1 MKDIIEEFAAKVKEL
16 EEQGADVR
24 VAAAE
29 EIPLKDLIG
38 ILLGNPNGTL
48 AAIVALAKAHPI
60 TVIGAMDDLK
70 QLKIKE
76 ETNLVLL
83 TRCMAL
89 GHMVMSWHVTPEG
102 QEVYRRAMAEAEK
115 ESKDAVKQ

>member
-1 MKDIIEEFAAKVKEL
+1 MKNIIEEFSAKVKEL
-16 EEQGADVR
+16 KEQGADVR
-24 VAAAE
+24 VASAE

-70 QLKIKE
+70 QLEIKE

-89 GHMVMSWHVTPEG
+89 GHSIMAWHVTPEG

>member
-1 MKDIIEEFAAKVKEL
+1 MKDIIEEFSAKVKEL

-29 EIPLKDLIG
+29 KIPLKDLIG

-48 AAIVALAKAHPI
+48 AAIVALSKVHPI
-60 TVIGAMDDLK
+60 TVIGAIDNLK
-70 QLKIKE
+70 QLEIKE
-76 ETNLVLL
+76 ETNLVLI

-89 GHMVMSWHVTPEG
+89 GHSIMAWHVTPEG

-115 ESKDAVKQ
+115 ESENAVKQ

>member
-29 EIPLKDLIG
+29 DIPLKDLIG

-48 AAIVALAKAHPI
+48 AAIVALAKANPLM
-60 TVIGAMDDLK
+60 VICAMEDLK
-70 QLKIKE
+70 QLEIKE

-89 GHMVMSWHVTPEG
+89 GYSIMAWHVTPEG
-102 QEVYRRAMAEAEK
+102 QEVYRRTMAEAEK
-115 ESKDAVKQ
+115 ESENAVKQ

>member
-29 EIPLKDLIG
+29 DIPLKDLIG

-48 AAIVALAKAHPI
+48 AAVVALAKAHPI
-60 TVIGAMDDLK
+60 SVIGAMDDLR
-70 QLKIKE
+70 QLEIKE

-89 GHMVMSWHVTPEG
+89 GHTVMSWHVTPEG

>member
-1 MKDIIEEFAAKVKEL
+1 MKDIIEEFAAKVKQL

-29 EIPLKDLIG
+29 DIPLKDLIG

-70 QLKIKE
+70 ELEIKE

-89 GHMVMSWHVTPEG
+89 GHSIMAWHVTEEG
-102 QEVYRRAMAEAEK
+102 QEIYRRAMAEAEK
-115 ESKDAVKQ
+115 ESENAIKQ

>member
-70 QLKIKE
+70 QLEIKE

-89 GHMVMSWHVTPEG
+89 GHSIMAWHVTPEG
-102 QEVYRRAMAEAEK
+102 QEVYKRAMAEAEK

>member
-1 MKDIIEEFAAKVKEL
+1 MKDIIEEFAAKVKQL

-24 VAAAE
+24 VSAAE
-29 EIPLKDLIG
+29 DISLKDLIG

-48 AAIVALAKAHPI
+48 AAIVALSKVHPL

-70 QLKIKE
+70 QLEIKE

-89 GHMVMSWHVTPEG
+89 GHTVMSWHVTPEG

>member
-1 MKDIIEEFAAKVKEL
+1 MEDIIKEFADKVKEL

-29 EIPLKDLIG
+29 DIELKDLIG

-48 AAIVALAKAHPI
+48 AAIIALAEANPLN
-60 TVIGAMDDLK
+60 VISAMSDLK
-70 QLKIKE
+70 ELEIKE

-89 GHMVMSWHVTPEG
+89 GHSIMAWHVTPEG

-115 ESKDAVKQ
+115 ESENAVKQ

>member
-38 ILLGNPNGTL
+38 ICL
-48 AAIVALAKAHPI
+48 AIPTEH
-60 TVIGAMDDLK
+60 
-70 QLKIKE
+70 
-76 ETNLVLL
+76 
-83 TRCMAL
+83 
-89 GHMVMSWHVTPEG
+89 
-102 QEVYRRAMAEAEK
+102 
-115 ESKDAVKQ
+115 

>member
-16 EEQGADVR
+16 KEQGADVR

-48 AAIVALAKAHPI
+48 AAIIALSEAHPLKI
-60 TVIGAMDDLK
+60 IGAMDDLK
-70 QLKIKE
+70 QLEIKE

-89 GHMVMSWHVTPEG
+89 GHTVMSWHVTPEG

-115 ESKDAVKQ
+115 ESENAIKQ

>member
-1 MKDIIEEFAAKVKEL
+1 MKDIIEEFAAKVKQL
-16 EEQGADVR
+16 EAQGTDVR

-29 EIPLKDLIG
+29 DIPLKDLIG

-48 AAIVALAKAHPI
+48 AAIVALSKVHPLA
-60 TVIGAMDDLK
+60 VIGAMDDLK
-70 QLKIKE
+70 QLEIKE
-76 ETNLVLL
+76 GTNLVLL

-89 GHMVMSWHVTPEG
+89 GHTVMSWHVTPEG

-115 ESKDAVKQ
+115 ESKNAVKQ